1 MSRSV
6 REIHQ
11 RQLAYQPDQHTSYK
25 AGGKIVRGRDVIIK
39 AAGVGLMASGGVGY
53 IGGRAMVKP
62 VVSRMTRGKFSRA
75 GARSAV
81 KTVEKAYVKRKFG
94 QAKFTLGA
102 AVHYRHESNR

>member
-1 MSRSV
+1 VSRSS
-6 REIHQ
+6 RGIHE

-25 AGGKIVRGRDVIIK
+25 AGGKILRGRDVIIK
-39 AAGVGLMASGGVGY
+39 AAGVGLMASGGAGY

-75 GARSAV
+75 GAKAAV

-94 QAKFTLGA
+94 QAKFSLGA